1 MIRINNKYVW
11 FIIDLICINVAFLLS
26 LLIRFGNEFPRYFY
40 LYRDNILIILFI
52 YLVFSVFLHLY
63 DCFWRYTSLKEIALI
78 GLTLL
83 LTTFFSLLFIYW
95 LREYQFPRTMAFL
108 FFFFCLTFIMG
119 NKLAWRF
126 YFENKVRLKKGEN
139 RILLVGAGDAGEVI
153 SREII
158 KRSDLGFLV
167 GFIDDDR
174 NKIGK
179 IIHGKKVLGTTKD
192 IPDII
197 KEKDINNVIISMP
210 SADGNQIRRIVEQ
223 IPRKGVNIKTLPGLY
238 ELIDGQVSYN
248 KVREL
253 KIEDILGRMPINLN
267 TEAISGYLR
276 GKTVLVSGAG
286 GSIGSEIT
294 RQICYFNP
302 KQIILLDISEN
313 NLYSIFNELRNN
325 NPGQVFIPL
334 LLNIT
339 NREKLKNTFLK
350 MKPEVVFHAAAHKH
364 VPILE
369 YYPEEAVWN
378 NVIGT
383 RNLVEWS
390 HNYGIESFIMIS
402 TDKAINPS
410 SVMGAS
416 KRIAE
421 MIVSAYGKN
430 SKTKF
435 AAVRFGN
442 VLDSSGS
449 VIPLFRKQIEQGGP
463 VTVTDKEMKRYFMT
477 ITEASQLVI
486 QAGALCNQGDVF
498 VLDMGE
504 PIKIYDLAKEM
515 IKLMGLKPGQD
526 IEIKITGLRPGE
538 KLFEEL
544 MTEKEK
550 SIMQSHTSHEKIF
563 VAQVGEVD
571 GEKLAM
577 DIAELERLAWGEDSE
592 GIIKKMQEMLP
603 DYKPNREEEQL
614 REYRW

>member
-1 MIRINNKYVW
+1 M
-11 FIIDLICINVAFLLS
+11 
-26 LLIRFGNEFPRYFY
+26 
-40 LYRDNILIILFI
+40 
-52 YLVFSVFLHLY
+52 
-63 DCFWRYTSLKEIALI
+63 
-78 GLTLL
+78 
-83 LTTFFSLLFIYW
+83 
-95 LREYQFPRTMAFL
+95 
-108 FFFFCLTFIMG
+108 
-119 NKLAWRF
+119 
-126 YFENKVRLKKGEN
+126 
-139 RILLVGAGDAGEVI
+139 LVGAGDAGEVI

-158 KRSDLGFLV
+158 KCSDLGFLV

-197 KEKDINNVIISMP
+197 KEKEINNVIISMP
-210 SADGNQIRRIVEQ
+210 SADGKQIRRIVEQ

-267 TEAISGYLR
+267 TEAISGYLQ

-286 GSIGSEIT
+286 GSIGSEIS

-302 KQIILLDISEN
+302 KQLILLDISEN

-325 NPGQVFIPL
+325 NPGQIFIPL

-339 NREKLKNTFLK
+339 NREKLKNIFLK

-378 NVIGT
+378 NIIGT

-402 TDKAINPS
+402 TDKVINPS

-515 IKLMGLKPGQD
+515 IKLMGLEPGQD

-544 MTEKEK
+544 MTEEEK

-571 GEKLAM
+571 GEKLAK
-577 DIAELERLAWGEDSE
+577 DISELERLAWGEDSE